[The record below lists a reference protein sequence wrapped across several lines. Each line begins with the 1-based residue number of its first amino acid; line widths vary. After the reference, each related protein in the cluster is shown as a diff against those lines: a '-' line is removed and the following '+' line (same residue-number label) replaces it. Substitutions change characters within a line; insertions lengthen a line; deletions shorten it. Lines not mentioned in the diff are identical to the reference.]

1 MTSLATEK
9 ASITNRAIVA
19 LAVAVR
25 RRLGRAGAAA
35 RPCRRGLRSGGLGV
49 IGGLVELTGGPQAV
63 VSIADLDAPKL
74 GVRFSGVARSV
85 PDALVEAAA
94 LIAQGKLRIPV
105 EKSYPLSEAAAA
117 HVDSQAGHSRGRR
130 VVVV

>member
-1 MTSLATEK
+1 MIRE
-9 ASITNRAIVA
+9 
-19 LAVAVR
+19 
-25 RRLGRAGAAA
+25 
-35 RPCRRGLRSGGLGV
+35 
-49 IGGLVELTGGPQAV
+49 LVELTGDPQTV
-63 VSIADLDAPKL
+63 VTIADLDAPKL
-74 GVRFSGVARSV
+74 GVRFSGVAGSV

-117 HVDSQAGHSRGRR
+117 HIDSQAGHTRGRR